1 MSDYNYYMLVQNPH
15 LLKACILVQSPQ
27 LPNARARLRAHT
39 LGGGG
44 EGDRVYELK
53 RAKREK
59 ERVIAQEGKV
69 QKETIF
75 GRERVYEREQ
85 ERERTERERE
95 G

>member
-1 MSDYNYYMLVQNPH
+1 
-15 LLKACILVQSPQ
+15 
-27 LPNARARLRAHT
+27 
-39 LGGGG
+39 
-44 EGDRVYELK
+44 VYELK